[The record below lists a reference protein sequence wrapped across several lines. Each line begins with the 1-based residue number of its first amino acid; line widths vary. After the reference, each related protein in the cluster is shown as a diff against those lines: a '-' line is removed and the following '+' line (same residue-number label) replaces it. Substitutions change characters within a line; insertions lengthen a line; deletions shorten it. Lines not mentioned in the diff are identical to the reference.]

1 MHLTITGYS
10 TALFSTWYFIE
21 EWGILFDAGEG
32 LISALLQKSRKID
45 QVFITHA
52 DRDHITGLLQF
63 LQLNARPGLP
73 NIHYPKDSGSFPALE
88 TFSKKFDPHVAR
100 TVWTPITEGD
110 EIAITKDL
118 FIRPLRNG
126 HVPVDQH
133 IIKSLGYLVVQSRK
147 KLRPE
152 FDELYG
158 TFKKYAL
165 SAGFP
170 EVEENQWI
178 KDHLAAGESTGE
190 YFITSEYSRH
200 SRYCA
205 APGLLLVGDAFAFL
219 QKITEVVLRQGISL
233 LRGKAQ
239 ILDAFHGILRRSL
252 PLEIG
257 QSKIV
262 LRPNFAF
269 LRRLAVIFKR
279 LGGILDGAFATSM
292 GASQEEERPGI
303 SDRCFLPQ
311 LGHGNGLLRF
321 SREGKVN
328 ARQAEP

>member
-152 FDELYG
+152 FAHLSGQELRQLAEQQGRDSFSMAVRENILGYSG
-158 TFKKYAL
+158 DTPVEDGAKWDNTKILIHEATFLDSGEPVKNREHGNKHSTLEEVMEMVSSIHIEQLILGHFSSRYSPEDIDRAIMDQCEKYAINI
-165 SAGFP
+165 P
-170 EVEENQWI
+170 V
-178 KDHLAAGESTGE
+178 
-190 YFITSEYSRH
+190 
-200 SRYCA
+200 
-205 APGLLLVGDAFAFL
+205 
-219 QKITEVVLRQGISL
+219 
-233 LRGKAQ
+233 
-239 ILDAFHGILRRSL
+239 
-252 PLEIG
+252 
-257 QSKIV
+257 
-262 LRPNFAF
+262 
-269 LRRLAVIFKR
+269 RRLLPGVTTHD
-279 LGGILDGAFATSM
+279 LL
-292 GASQEEERPGI
+292 SQPP
-303 SDRCFLPQ
+303 LNQ
-311 LGHGNGLLRF
+311 
-321 SREGKVN
+321 
-328 ARQAEP
+328 